1 MKKYNYFNLLFILPF
16 LLGLYVAVN
25 DGIIYPFEKA
35 LFDGLRVLAPYA
47 DIPMRVIT
55 ELGSA
60 VGVICVTVLI
70 VIISAIKKHF
80 LDFGI
85 PVALTAIIS
94 RVINIALKNILDR
107 PRPEF
112 KVLEASETSFPSGHA
127 QNNIALYLAILLAA
141 LLILKTPKL
150 RRVVTVGCI
159 ALPIIIGITRV
170 YFGVHY
176 ISDVIAGWSMGI
188 LVAYNFIYLYFRFIY
203 PYFNKEEKTGN
214 EMS

>member
-25 DGIIYPFEKA
+25 DGIIFPFEKA

-47 DIPMRVIT
+47 DIPMRGIT

-70 VIISAIKKHF
+70 VIISAFKKHF
-80 LDFGI
+80 TDFGL
-85 PVALTAIIS
+85 PVTLTVIIS
-94 RVINIALKNILDR
+94 RIINTLLKGILDR

-112 KVLEASETSFPSGHA
+112 KVLEVSESSFPSGHS
-127 QNNIALYLAILLAA
+127 QNNMALYLAILFVA
-141 LLILKTPKL
+141 LLLIKAPKIRLALKIGC
-150 RRVVTVGCI
+150 VV
-159 ALPIIIGITRV
+159 LPIIIGITRV

-176 ISDVIAGWSMGI
+176 ISDVIAGWSVGV
-188 LVAYNFIYLYFRFIY
+188 LVAYNVYYLYFKFIY
-203 PYFNKEEKTGN
+203 TCFNIKEKTED